1 MIALS
6 LTFLWSIG
14 ESSTKLQLVNK
25 TEEGLALQI
34 PTTDNYQ
41 EVIAQH
47 WTAYAVTI
55 FGVSVEHS
63 HTDQPFVV
71 LSSVPCA
78 LAMEL
83 L

>member
-34 PTTDNYQ
+34 PTDNYQ
-41 EVIAQH
+41 VIAQH

-63 HTDQPFVV
+63 RTDQPFVV
-71 LSSVPCA
+71 LSSVPRA